1 MRVLKMLVILLIMAA
16 GAVFAVLNPQPVG
29 LDYYFGTLEL
39 PLSVVVVAA
48 LAVGALIGMLAG
60 LGAMLGLRR
69 ENSRLRRRERL
80 AAAEVN
86 NLRTIPIKEH

>member
-1 MRVLKMLVILLIMAA
+1 MRVLKMLVILLAMVA
-16 GAVFAVLNPQPVG
+16 GSVFAVLNPQPVG
-29 LDYYFGTLEL
+29 VDYYFGKFEL

-48 LAVGALIGMLAG
+48 LGIGALLGMLAG
-60 LGAMLGLRR
+60 LGAMLGLKR

-80 AAAEVN
+80 TAEDVS